1 MNLLI
6 NGSNREKNCFTI
18 LNDIKSDSDELVSL
32 ANKNIKFCLGC
43 NACANKFGS
52 LCVLNDFIT
61 NEVYKKMLEADK
73 IVLASPL
80 YMSNITGLL
89 KTLIDRFNPFYN
101 NSLFKGKKIYLILT
115 GQGSLEDNEEEI
127 KGIISWMTGISEW
140 MDFKFNFLGYFTSGD
155 LFSVD
160 NVIVANPNYQERI
173 LELKEELK

>member
-6 NGSNREKNCFTI
+6 NGNNREKNCFTI
-18 LNDIKSDSDELVSL
+18 LNDRKGDTDQLISL
-32 ANKNIKFCLGC
+32 ANKNIRFCLGC
-43 NACANKFGS
+43 NACANKLDS

-101 NSLFKGKKIYLILT
+101 NNLFKGKEIYLILT

-127 KGIISWMTGISEW
+127 KGITNWMTGISEW
-140 MDFKFNFLGYFTSGD
+140 MDFKFDFLGYFTSGN

-160 NVIVANPNYQERI
+160 NVIVANSDYQERI
-173 LELKEELK
+173 LTLKEKIK